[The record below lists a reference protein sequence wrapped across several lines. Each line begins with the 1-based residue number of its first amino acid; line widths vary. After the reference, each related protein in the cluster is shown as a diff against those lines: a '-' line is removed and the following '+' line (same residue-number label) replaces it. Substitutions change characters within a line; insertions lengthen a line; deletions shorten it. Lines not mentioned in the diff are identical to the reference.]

1 MKVKILCTLG
11 PASLNG
17 EVITKLDLRGVDL
30 FRINLSHTPAAKV
43 EEVVS
48 LIRRYS
54 STPICLDTQGA
65 QVRCGEM
72 TPGVVLREGSV
83 ISLSSARVAGTDS
96 RVPLWPA
103 SVFNVLA
110 PGTTLSI
117 DFDAAVVEV
126 IEARSDRASALVR
139 RGGQVRSNKAVT
151 VEPGVDLPPMSD
163 GDLAALEA
171 GRRLGI
177 DDYALSF
184 AGSAAHVAELRALA
198 PPGAHIIAKIESR
211 AGLRNMDEIIEAA
224 DSVLLDRG
232 DLSREVP
239 IEQVPYFQK
248 AVARRAN
255 RWNRP
260 LYIAT
265 NLLESMV
272 TTRLPSIAEA
282 NDVANTLFDGV
293 HGLVLAAETAIGI
306 DPVGAVDMILRCIR
320 AFERSTDVR
329 FLEERTA
336 DLVF

>member
-1 MKVKILCTLG
+1 VKVKILCTLG
-11 PASLNG
+11 PASLHG
-17 EVITKLDLRGVDL
+17 EVITQLDDRGVDL
-30 FRINLSHTPAAKV
+30 FRINLSHTPAERL
-43 EEVVS
+43 EEIVAR
-48 LIRRYS
+48 IRRYS

-72 TPGVVLREGSV
+72 APSVVLGEASV
-83 ISLSSARVAGTDS
+83 ITLTSLPVVGTDS
-96 RVPLWPA
+96 EVPLWPA
-103 SVFNVLA
+103 SVFSVLE
-110 PGTTLSI
+110 PGSRLSI

-126 IEARSDRASALVR
+126 IDVQPDRATALVHR
-139 RGGQVRSNKAVT
+139 EGRVRSNKAVT
-151 VEPGVDLPPMSD
+151 VDPGVDLPAMSD
-163 GDLAALEA
+163 GDRAALET

-177 DDYALSF
+177 EHYALSF
-184 AGSAAHVAELRALA
+184 AGSAADVAELRALA
-198 PPGAHIIAKIESR
+198 PADAHIIAKIESR

-224 DSVLLDRG
+224 DSVLVDRG

-248 AVARRAN
+248 AIARRAN

-260 LYIAT
+260 LYVAT

-306 DPVGAVDMILRCIR
+306 DPVGAVDMIVRCIR

-329 FLEERTA
+329 FLEERAA
-336 DLVF
+336 DLV

>member
-17 EVITKLDLRGVDL
+17 EVITQLDLRGIDL
-30 FRINLSHTPAAKV
+30 FRINLSHTPAERV
-43 EEVVS
+43 EEVVA

-72 TPGVVLREGSV
+72 APGVVLREGSV
-83 ISLSSARVAGTDS
+83 ISLTSAPLIGTDS
-96 RVPLWPA
+96 EVPLWPA
-103 SVFNVLA
+103 SVFGVLE
-110 PGTTLSI
+110 PGTTLSV

-126 IEARSDRASALVR
+126 IDAQSDRASALVH
-139 RGGQVRSNKAVT
+139 RGGRVRSNKAVT
-151 VEPGVDLPPMSD
+151 VDPGVDLPPLSD
-163 GDLAALEA
+163 EDRSALEV

-177 DDYALSF
+177 EYYALSF
-184 AGSAAHVAELRALA
+184 AGSAADVAELRALA
-198 PPGAHIIAKIESR
+198 PAGAHIIAKIESR
-211 AGLRNMDEIIEAA
+211 AGLRNMDEIIDAA
-224 DSVLLDRG
+224 DSVLVDRG

-248 AVARRAN
+248 AIARRAN

-260 LYIAT
+260 LFVAT

-320 AFERSTDVR
+320 AFEHSTDVR
-329 FLEERTA
+329 FLEERAA
-336 DLVF
+336 DLV

>member
-17 EVITKLDLRGVDL
+17 EVITQLDLRGVDL
-30 FRINLSHTPAAKV
+30 FRINLSHTPAEKV
-43 EEVVS
+43 EKVVE

-54 STPICLDTQGA
+54 SMPICLDTQGA

-72 TPGVVLREGSV
+72 APDVVLREGSV
-83 ISLSSARVAGTDS
+83 ISLTSAHVMGTHS
-96 RVPLWPA
+96 EVPLWPA
-103 SVFNVLA
+103 SVFGVLE
-110 PGTTLSI
+110 PGTKLSV

-126 IEARSDRASALVR
+126 IDAQSDRASALVH
-139 RGGQVRSNKAVT
+139 RGGRVRSNKAVT
-151 VEPGVDLPPMSD
+151 VDPGVDLPSLSD
-163 GDLAALEA
+163 EDRSALEA
-171 GRRLGI
+171 GCRLGI
-177 DDYALSF
+177 EHYALSF
-184 AGSAAHVAELRALA
+184 AGSAADVAELRALA
-198 PPGAHIIAKIESR
+198 PTGAHIIAKIESR
-211 AGLRNMDEIIEAA
+211 AGLRNMDEIIDAA
-224 DSVLLDRG
+224 DSVLVDRG

-248 AVARRAN
+248 AIARRAN

-260 LYIAT
+260 LFVAT

-306 DPVGAVDMILRCIR
+306 DPVGAVDMILRCIH
-320 AFERSTDVR
+320 AFERSTDIQ
-329 FLEERTA
+329 FLEERAA
-336 DLVF
+336 DLV

>member
-1 MKVKILCTLG
+1 MKVRILCTLG

-17 EVITKLDLRGVDL
+17 DVITQLDLRGVDL

-43 EEVVS
+43 EEVVE

-65 QVRCGEM
+65 QVRCGAM
-72 TPGVVLREGSV
+72 TPDVVLREGSV
-83 ISLSSARVAGTDS
+83 ISLTSASVTGTDS
-96 RVPLWPA
+96 EVPLWPA
-103 SVFNVLA
+103 SVFGVLA
-110 PGTTLSI
+110 AGTTLSI

-126 IEARSDRASALVR
+126 IDVQSGTASALVQ
-139 RGGQVRSNKAVT
+139 RGGRVRSNKAVT
-151 VEPGVDLPPMSD
+151 VEPGVDLPPLSD
-163 GDLAALEA
+163 DDLVAIEV
-171 GRRLGI
+171 GCGLGI
-177 DDYALSF
+177 DSYALSF
-184 AGSAAHVAELRALA
+184 AGSATHVAELRSLA
-198 PPGAHIIAKIESR
+198 PPDAHIIAKIESR
-211 AGLRNMDEIIEAA
+211 SGLRNMDEIIDAA
-224 DSVLLDRG
+224 DSVLVDRG

-248 AVARRAN
+248 AIARRAN

-260 LYIAT
+260 LYVAT
-265 NLLESMV
+265 NLLESRV

-306 DPVGAVDMILRCIR
+306 DPVGAVDMIQRCIR

-329 FLEERTA
+329 FLEERAA
-336 DLVF
+336 DRV